1 MASVTSSPS
10 SETRP
15 SSSVKRSA
23 ANQVAESGP
32 VVEAGIRAQRR
43 QGDAAIHRPGVEV
56 GEPERAGD
64 RPGNR
69 RFARARRAVDG
80 DDHAGEDRVEAMRS
94 WDISTLDVQPHS
106 PAVLDSEVEGRAI
119 VIHLPAGEQLGEHQ
133 VYERAWL
140 LVVSGAIEI
149 DGPGG
154 DSASGGPGLLAEFDP
169 NERREVRATEDARL
183 LLILSPW
190 PGEGHPSQR

>member
-1 MASVTSSPS
+1 
-10 SETRP
+10 
-15 SSSVKRSA
+15 
-23 ANQVAESGP
+23 
-32 VVEAGIRAQRR
+32 
-43 QGDAAIHRPGVEV
+43 
-56 GEPERAGD
+56 
-64 RPGNR
+64 
-69 RFARARRAVDG
+69 
-80 DDHAGEDRVEAMRS
+80 MRS
-94 WDISTLDVQPHS
+94 WDISTLDVQPRS

-119 VIHLPAGEQLGEHQ
+119 VIHLPAGERLGEHQ

-154 DSASGGPGLLAEFDP
+154 DATSGGPGLLAEFDP

-190 PGEGHPSQR
+190 PGVGHPSHQG